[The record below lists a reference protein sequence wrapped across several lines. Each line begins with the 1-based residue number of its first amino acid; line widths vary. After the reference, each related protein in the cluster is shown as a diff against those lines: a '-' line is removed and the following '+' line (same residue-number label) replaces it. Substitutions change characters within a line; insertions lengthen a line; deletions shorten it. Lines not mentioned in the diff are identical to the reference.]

1 MTAVTPQG
9 FVRTRLDERLVQLQ
23 DAMRAIFG
31 PGINLD
37 PDTVDGQTLGI
48 FAESISNLDQL
59 AEAVYLALN
68 PQTAS
73 DVFLSRLVELNGIR
87 RIPGA
92 YSTVTLTCGGT
103 QGTTIPAGSLV
114 KHVTTGASFQT
125 LADAIIGGNG
135 TASVA
140 AQATAYGATL
150 APSGTLTKIDT
161 PIYGWQTVTN
171 ALDAI
176 PGRLEETDEQL
187 RIRRA
192 LSTATPAQSIIDSI
206 YGAIANLTQVRN
218 VKVWE
223 NPTHAVDALGL
234 PPHSIYTVVEGG
246 TDADIGKMLWLKKT
260 AGTTLV
266 GTTSVS
272 VADTQGNP
280 HSMLFSRPGYTDVY
294 VTVNLSLRPGWPAD
308 GAARIKQAIV
318 DWALLNQD
326 IGEEVTQSRLYDPVN
341 SIPGHSVSSLLI
353 GTTAGPTGSA
363 NIAVA
368 FDGLAK
374 FDSSRIVVNV
384 A

>member
-31 PGINLD
+31 PDINLD

-92 YSTVTLTCGGT
+92 YSTVTLECGGT

-125 LADAIIGGNG
+125 LADAIIGGSG

-140 AQATAYGATL
+140 AQATTYGATL

-171 ALDAI
+171 ALDAV

-206 YGAIANLTQVRN
+206 YGAIANLTQVRA

-223 NPTHAVDALGL
+223 NPTHAVDMLGL

-246 TDADIGKMLWLKKT
+246 ADADIGKMLWLKKT

-266 GTTSVS
+266 GTTTVA
-272 VADTQGNP
+272 VADTMANS
-280 HSMLFSRPGYTDVY
+280 HDMKFSRPAYTNVY

-341 SIPGHSVSSLLI
+341 SVPGHSVSSLLI
-353 GTTAGPTGSA
+353 GTAPAPAGSA
-363 NIAVA
+363 NIAVP

-374 FDSSRIVVNV
+374 FDSARIVVNI

>member
-9 FVRTRLDERLVQLQ
+9 FVRTRLDERLAQLQ

-31 PGINLD
+31 PDINLA

-103 QGTTIPAGSLV
+103 MGTTIPAGSLV
-114 KHVTTGASFQT
+114 KHVTTGASFET
-125 LADAIIGGNG
+125 LADAIIGGSG
-135 TASVA
+135 SVDVA
-140 AQATAYGATL
+140 ARAAAYGPTQAAT
-150 APSGTLTKIDT
+150 GTLTKIDT
-161 PIYGWQTVTN
+161 PLYGWQTVTN
-171 ALDAI
+171 AADAI

-206 YGAIANLTQVRN
+206 YGAIANLTQVRA

-223 NPTHAVDALGL
+223 NPTHAVDGLGL

-246 TDADIGKMLWLKKT
+246 TDADIGAMLWLKKT

-266 GTTSVS
+266 GTTT
-272 VADTQGNP
+272 VAVTDTMGNP
-280 HSMLFSRPGYTDVY
+280 HDMKFSRPAYTDVY

-308 GAARIKQAIV
+308 GVARIKQAIV
-318 DWALLNQD
+318 DWALANQD

-341 SIPGHSVSSLLI
+341 SVPGHSVSSLLI
-353 GTTAGPTGSA
+353 GTAPAPGGSA
-363 NIAVA
+363 NIPVV
-368 FDGLAK
+368 FDGLAR
-374 FDSSRIVVNV
+374 FDTARIVVNI

>member
-9 FVRTRLDERLVQLQ
+9 FVRTRLDERLAQLQ

-31 PGINLD
+31 PDINLD

-103 QGTTIPAGSLV
+103 MGTTIPAGSLV
-114 KHVTTGASFQT
+114 KHVTTGASFET
-125 LADAIIGGNG
+125 LADAIIGGSG
-135 TASVA
+135 SVDVA
-140 AQATAYGATL
+140 ARAAAYGPTQAAT
-150 APSGTLTKIDT
+150 GTLTKIDT
-161 PIYGWQTVTN
+161 PLYGWQTVTN
-171 ALDAI
+171 AADAI
-176 PGRLEETDEQL
+176 PGRLEETDDQL

-206 YGAIANLTQVRN
+206 YGAIANLTQVRA

-223 NPTHAVDALGL
+223 NPTHAVDGLGL

-246 TDADIGKMLWLKKT
+246 TDADISAMLWLKKT
-260 AGTTLV
+260 AGATLV
-266 GTTSVS
+266 GTTT
-272 VADTQGNP
+272 VAATDTMGNS
-280 HSMLFSRPGYTDVY
+280 HDMKFSRPNYTNVY

-341 SIPGHSVSSLLI
+341 SVPGHSVSSLLI

-374 FDSSRIVVNV
+374 FDGSRIVVNI

>member
-68 PQTAS
+68 PPTAS

-92 YSTVTLTCGGT
+92 YSTVALTCGGT

-125 LADAIIGGNG
+125 LADAIIGGSG

-223 NPTHAVDALGL
+223 NPTHAVDVLGL

-246 TDADIGKMLWLKKT
+246 ADADIGKMLWLKKT

-294 VTVNLSLRPGWPAD
+294 VTANLSLRPGWPAD

-341 SIPGHSVSSLLI
+341 SVPGHSVSSLLI
-353 GTTAGPTGSA
+353 GTSAAPTGSA

-374 FDSSRIVVNV
+374 FDSSRIVVNI

>member
-92 YSTVTLTCGGT
+92 YSTVALTCGGT

-125 LADAIIGGNG
+125 LADAIIGGSG

-223 NPTHAVDALGL
+223 NPTHAVDVLGL

-246 TDADIGKMLWLKKT
+246 ADADIGKMLWLKKT

-294 VTVNLSLRPGWPAD
+294 VTANLSLRPGWPAD

-341 SIPGHSVSSLLI
+341 SVPGHSVSSLLI
-353 GTTAGPTGSA
+353 GTSAAPTGSA

-374 FDSSRIVVNV
+374 FDSSRIVVNI

>member
-1 MTAVTPQG
+1 
-9 FVRTRLDERLVQLQ
+9 
-23 DAMRAIFG
+23 MRAIFG

-92 YSTVTLTCGGT
+92 YSTVALTCGGT

-125 LADAIIGGNG
+125 LADAIIGGSG

-171 ALDAI
+171 ALEAI

-223 NPTHAVDALGL
+223 NPTHAVDVLGL

-246 TDADIGKMLWLKKT
+246 ADADIGKMLWLKKT

-294 VTVNLSLRPGWPAD
+294 VTANLSLRPGWPAD

-341 SIPGHSVSSLLI
+341 SVPGHSVSSLLI
-353 GTTAGPTGSA
+353 GTSAAPTGSA

-374 FDSSRIVVNV
+374 FDSSRIVVNI